1 MKHTI
6 ILASTGVVMGCL
18 SSLVGLPTLVELS
31 LWIAFYVLWVV
42 YGVRVKLEMPVR
54 RMAFASTMCGLL
66 TGSIQVLLME
76 QYRENNP
83 WYSEV
88 FETSTAQ
95 DLSTSFLGQGIAKGI
110 LFGLIVGLIVRW
122 RQNQNPS

>member
-6 ILASTGVVMGCL
+6 ILASTGIVMGLL
-18 SSLVGLPTLVELS
+18 SSFVGLPTRVEFS
-31 LWIAFYVLWVV
+31 LWIGFYVLWVV

-54 RMAFASTMCGLL
+54 RMAFASTLSGLFA
-66 TGSIQVLLME
+66 GSIQVLFME
-76 QYRENNP
+76 QYRANNP

-95 DLSTSFLGQGIAKGI
+95 ELSTNLLGYGIAKGI
-110 LFGLIVGLIVRW
+110 VFGVIVGLIVRW
-122 RQNQNPS
+122 RQNQEAS